1 MRVLVLSIAVLANVF
16 GAVALESLSDFVK
29 DFPQCSLSAFKKALE
44 KEGCDTTSVGT
55 PTFDCLCK
63 HLTSIVVT
71 MSTSGIDA
79 NCNASKKPTCL
90 SYVINCFN
98 MLTYLLFRLEFCP
111 HWSMRQL
118 WAV

>member
-1 MRVLVLSIAVLANVF
+1 MRVSVLSTVVVANVF

-79 NCNASKKPTCL
+79 NCNASKTP
-90 SYVINCFN
+90 I
-98 MLTYLLFRLEFCP
+98 
-111 HWSMRQL
+111 
-118 WAV
+118 